1 LLSGIKATVFMN
13 RYIIISFLFSL
24 CLPATA
30 QKDTLWKKNLKE
42 ITITADRVELYT
54 LGNRIDKPD
63 SFLQRLFKSSPI
75 SSLLDASSGLVIR
88 SYGPGIL
95 ATSSLR
101 GGNAQQTAMTWNGLS
116 INSPVNGLS
125 DLNLVPSFLFDEV
138 SALPGL
144 AGSLQGSGAIGGGI
158 NLNNYALK
166 KEGFSAELMQTFGS
180 FGTYSG
186 GLKLNYS
193 KNKWSHTLKGFYSKT
208 NNNYSFMNRAEAGN
222 PKENLTNA
230 EGENYSFL
238 HQTSYQSQKAGNF
251 KINYWGTFANRQIPP
266 TLLMESSTANQL
278 DNIQKTMLQWD
289 KSLKKISLKFHSLF
303 QNDYLRYTEKELDI
317 NSISKSIFITNDAEL
332 RFKSFKNST
341 SSIGVVHSFTKAKVA
356 NVLSTET
363 TTLNKSE
370 RYQLAFWASH
380 FHHFVKLKTSIS
392 ASLRQELVDT
402 KFLPLIPALGFKTH
416 LHKNLDIYGQTSKV
430 YRIPTLNDLNWIPG
444 GNPELKPETGWANEL
459 SAEFNKIN
467 KRISFTTSIT
477 GYSRLITNWI
487 QWQPVSS
494 PIWSPVNIGKVNSH
508 GLELRSTL
516 QISITNKIYS
526 KTGFNFDYTKSENI
540 DTKHPN
546 YRKQLLYIPYYKSS
560 GFIAF
565 GVKNT
570 VLLIQGVWVGKRYT
584 GSDNLDSIPHYGLLN
599 LAFNHNF
606 TLKKTN
612 NNAFLRINNILN
624 KSYEA
629 IVWRPMP
636 GINFEFG
643 INASLNR

>member
-1 LLSGIKATVFMN
+1 M
-13 RYIIISFLFSL
+13 FSL
-24 CLPATA
+24 GLPAKA
-30 QKDTLWKKNLKE
+30 QKDTLWEKNLKE
-42 ITITADRVELYT
+42 ITITADRLELYT

-125 DLNLVPSFLFDEV
+125 DLNLVPSFLFDWV
-138 SALPGL
+138 SVLPGL

-166 KEGFSAELMQTFGS
+166 NEGFSAELMQTFGS
-180 FGTYSG
+180 FGTYTG

-193 KNKWSHTLKGFYSKT
+193 KNKWSHTVKGFYSKT
-208 NNNYSFMNRAEAGN
+208 TNNYSFMNRAEAGN
-222 PKENLTNA
+222 PKDNLTNA
-230 EGENYSFL
+230 EGENYSVL

-303 QNDYLRYTEKELDI
+303 QNDYLKYTEKALDI

-332 RFKSFKNST
+332 RLKSLKNST

-356 NVLSTET
+356 NVLSTGT
-363 TTLNKSE
+363 TTLNNSE

-444 GNPELKPETGWANEL
+444 GNPELKPESGWANEL
-459 SAEFNKIN
+459 SAEFNKKN
-467 KRISFTTSIT
+467 KRTYFTTSIT

-494 PIWSPVNIGKVNSH
+494 QIWSPVNIGKVNSR

-516 QISITNKIYS
+516 KISITNKIYS
-526 KTGFNFDYTKSENI
+526 KAGLNFNYTKSENV
-540 DTKHPN
+540 DASNPN
-546 YRKQLLYIPYYKSS
+546 YHKQLLYIPYFKSS

-570 VLLIQGVWVGKRYT
+570 VLLMQGVWVGKRYT

-599 LAFNHNF
+599 LALNHNF

-612 NNAFLRINNILN
+612 NNAFLRVNNILN

-643 INASLNR
+643 INSSLNR

>member
-1 LLSGIKATVFMN
+1 M
-13 RYIIISFLFSL
+13 FSL
-24 CLPATA
+24 GLPATA
-30 QKDTLWKKNLKE
+30 QKDTLWEKNLKE
-42 ITITADRVELYT
+42 ITITADRLELYT

-125 DLNLVPSFLFDEV
+125 DLNLVPSFLFDGV
-138 SALPGL
+138 SVLPGL

-166 KEGFSAELMQTFGS
+166 NEGFAAELMQTFGS
-180 FGTYSG
+180 FGTYTG

-193 KNKWSHTLKGFYSKT
+193 KNKWSHTVKGFYSKT
-208 NNNYSFMNRAEAGN
+208 TNNYSFMNRAEAGN
-222 PKENLTNA
+222 PKDNLTNA
-230 EGENYSFL
+230 EGENYSVL

-303 QNDYLRYTEKELDI
+303 QNDYLKYTEKALDI

-332 RFKSFKNST
+332 RLKSLKNST

-356 NVLSTET
+356 NVLSTGT
-363 TTLNKSE
+363 TTLNNSE

-444 GNPELKPETGWANEL
+444 GNPELKPETGWANEV
-459 SAEFNKIN
+459 SAEFNKKN

-494 PIWSPVNIGKVNSH
+494 QIWSPINIGKVNSR

-516 QISITNKIYS
+516 KIGITNKIYS
-526 KTGFNFDYTKSENI
+526 KTGFNFDYTKSENV
-540 DTKHPN
+540 DATNPN

-560 GFIAF
+560 GFIGF
-565 GVKNT
+565 GIKNT
-570 VLLIQGVWVGKRYT
+570 VLLLQGVWVGKRYT

-599 LAFNHNF
+599 LALNHNF

-612 NNAFLRINNILN
+612 SNVFLRVNNILN

-636 GINFEFG
+636 GVNFEFG
-643 INASLNR
+643 INISLNQGLN

>member
-1 LLSGIKATVFMN
+1 M
-13 RYIIISFLFSL
+13 FSL
-24 CLPATA
+24 GLPATA
-30 QKDTLWKKNLKE
+30 QKDTLWEKNLKE
-42 ITITADRVELYT
+42 ITITADRLELYT

-125 DLNLVPSFLFDEV
+125 DLNLVPSFLFDGV
-138 SALPGL
+138 SVLPGL

-166 KEGFSAELMQTFGS
+166 NEGFSAELMQTFGS
-180 FGTYSG
+180 FGTYTG

-193 KNKWSHTLKGFYSKT
+193 KNKWSHTVKGFYSKT
-208 NNNYSFMNRAEAGN
+208 TNNYSFMNRAEAGN
-222 PKENLTNA
+222 PKDNLTNA
-230 EGENYSFL
+230 EGENYSVL

-303 QNDYLRYTEKELDI
+303 QNDYLKYTEKALDI

-332 RFKSFKNST
+332 RLKSLKNST

-356 NVLSTET
+356 NVLSTGT
-363 TTLNKSE
+363 TTLNNSE

-444 GNPELKPETGWANEL
+444 GNPQLKPESGWANEF
-459 SAEFNKIN
+459 SAEFNKKN
-467 KRISFTTSIT
+467 KRIYFTTSIT

-494 PIWSPVNIGKVNSH
+494 QIWSPVNIGKVNSR

-516 QISITNKIYS
+516 KISITNKIYS
-526 KTGFNFDYTKSENI
+526 KTGFNFDYTKSENV
-540 DTKHPN
+540 DATNPN

-565 GVKNT
+565 GIKNT
-570 VLLIQGVWVGKRYT
+570 VLLLQGVWVGKRYT

-599 LAFNHNF
+599 LALNHNF
-606 TLKKTN
+606 TFKKTN
-612 NNAFLRINNILN
+612 SNVFLRVNNILN

-636 GINFEFG
+636 GVNFEFG
-643 INASLNR
+643 INISLNR

>member
-1 LLSGIKATVFMN
+1 M
-13 RYIIISFLFSL
+13 FSL
-24 CLPATA
+24 GLPATA
-30 QKDTLWKKNLKE
+30 QKDTLWEKNLKE
-42 ITITADRVELYT
+42 ITITADRLELYT

-125 DLNLVPSFLFDEV
+125 DLNLVPSFLFDGV
-138 SALPGL
+138 SVLPGL

-166 KEGFSAELMQTFGS
+166 NEGFSAELMQTFGS
-180 FGTYSG
+180 FGTYTG

-193 KNKWSHTLKGFYSKT
+193 KNKWSHTVKGFYSKT
-208 NNNYSFMNRAEAGN
+208 TNNYSFMNRAEAGN
-222 PKENLTNA
+222 PKDNLTNA
-230 EGENYSFL
+230 EGENYSVL

-303 QNDYLRYTEKELDI
+303 QNDYLKYTEKALDI

-332 RFKSFKNST
+332 RLKSLKNST

-356 NVLSTET
+356 NVLSTGT
-363 TTLNKSE
+363 TTLNNSE

-444 GNPELKPETGWANEL
+444 GNPELKPESGWANEL
-459 SAEFNKIN
+459 SAEFNKKN
-467 KRISFTTSIT
+467 KRTYFTTSIT

-494 PIWSPVNIGKVNSH
+494 QIWSPVNIGKVNSR

-516 QISITNKIYS
+516 KISITNKIYS
-526 KTGFNFDYTKSENI
+526 KAGLNFDYTKSENV
-540 DTKHPN
+540 DASNPN
-546 YRKQLLYIPYYKSS
+546 YHKQLLYIPYFKSS

-570 VLLIQGVWVGKRYT
+570 VLLMQGVWVGKRYT

-599 LAFNHNF
+599 LALNHNF

-612 NNAFLRINNILN
+612 NNAFLRVNNILN

-643 INASLNR
+643 INSSLNR